1 MVFIESLKWG
11 SMYFSVLLQ
20 KAINVDKSKFWQEI
34 YKDQLT
40 KQKTVCPPLSQYTEY
55 CSVQSFDILLLL
67 QNIICT
73 LEKSKISLKI
83 KFYLFLASQDVS
95 CFMFQVSQDVSY
107 QIFATSATF
116 FVPLI
121 LILLLYW
128 RIFVAAR

>member
-73 LEKSKISLKI
+73 LEKTTNIIRNKV
-83 KFYLFLASQDVS
+83 LFVS
-95 CFMFQVSQDVSY
+95 G
-107 QIFATSATF
+107 
-116 FVPLI
+116 
-121 LILLLYW
+121 
-128 RIFVAAR
+128 